1 MSAVLGSMFMATRA
15 SLFLLFHAV
24 EPTARLG
31 GSAMLVYHG
40 EFDTHLAAAS
50 ALDNKVTRLLG
61 ADDNPDAILPLAREA
76 VEIAPSS
83 YRTHDAYC
91 GALKATGDTRQALS
105 ECSVALGLA
114 EADPRGRRAAR
125 GITDQMEGIYAM
137 ERLAVGAPS
146 RGGRVADRTRLQ

>member
-1 MSAVLGSMFMATRA
+1 
-15 SLFLLFHAV
+15 
-24 EPTARLG
+24 
-31 GSAMLVYHG
+31 MLVYHG

-61 ADDNPDAILPLAREA
+61 ADDNPDAILPT
-76 VEIAPSS
+76 S
-83 YRTHDAYC
+83 
-91 GALKATGDTRQALS
+91 
-105 ECSVALGLA
+105 
-114 EADPRGRRAAR
+114 PRGGRDRAVSLSYPRCVLRRTEGYRRYTTGSLGVLRRSSDWPRQTHEVAGRHR